1 MTDLGRGQ
9 SEPPAPGTGPTGPT
23 IGIRKLSVAG
33 FIGIVVVYLAI
44 VQGLGWV
51 LTRTVSGSGLSAA
64 RTPSGDRAP
73 VALWGSARR

>member
-44 VQGLGWV
+44 VQG
-51 LTRTVSGSGLSAA
+51 SG
-64 RTPSGDRAP
+64 
-73 VALWGSARR
+73 GS